1 MTSGRELT
9 MLFLHRSALPAL
21 CLSLLFTSAF
31 SVQAADAPAPAAEK
45 PVERQPLP
53 ERSQEE
59 ANALERQLPQQEQQQ
74 LQAGSDSFLALWKP
88 ANSAEPQGVVIIVPG
103 AGESADWPQAIAPL
117 RSKLPDTDWGTLS
130 LSLPDVNLDTLPP
143 RVMEAPKAAVD
154 TSSKEG
160 STAAKPIE
168 QAASAEAE
176 GTDPAVVPG
185 AEQQEKTDAKRI
197 FDRID
202 AAVAFAQTQSARSV
216 VLLGHGTGAWWA
228 ARYLSEKQPSQVQKL
243 VMVAGKTPTGRQPNL
258 QQLAPTLKV
267 PTADVFYQDSAQERK
282 NALERVQAAKRTK
295 NDGYKQVSLKTLPG
309 NSSAEQE
316 QLYRRVRGWLS
327 PEPK

>member
-1 MTSGRELT
+1 MPH
-9 MLFLHRSALPAL
+9 LHRSALPAL

-31 SVQAADAPAPAAEK
+31 SVQAADAPAPPAEK
-45 PVERQPLP
+45 PAERQPLP

-59 ANALERQLPQQEQQQ
+59 ASALERQIPRAEQQQ

-88 ANSAEPQGVVIIVPG
+88 ANSAEPEGVVIIVPG

-117 RSKLPDTDWGTLS
+117 RRKLPDANWGTLS
-130 LSLPDVNLDTLPP
+130 LSLPDVNMDTLPP
-143 RVMEAPKAAVD
+143 RVIEAPKATVD

-185 AEQQEKTDAKRI
+185 ADEQEKTDTKRI

-202 AAVAFAQTQSARSV
+202 AAVAFAQTQGARSV
-216 VLLGHGTGAWWA
+216 ALLGHGTGAWWA
-228 ARYLSEKQPSQVQKL
+228 ARYLSEKQPAQVQKL
-243 VMVAGKTPTGRQPNL
+243 VMVAGKTPAARQPDL
-258 QQLAPTLKV
+258 QQLAPGLKV

-282 NALERVQAAKRTK
+282 NAQERSQAAKRSK
-295 NDGYKQVSLKTLPG
+295 NDSYKQVSLKTLPG
-309 NSSAEQE
+309 NSAAEQE
-316 QLYRRVRGWLS
+316 QLYRRIRGWLS
-327 PEPK
+327 PQASTD

>member
-1 MTSGRELT
+1 

-21 CLSLLFTSAF
+21 CLSLLFTSVLP
-31 SVQAADAPAPAAEK
+31 VQAEDAPSPAIEK
-45 PVERQPLP
+45 PAERQPLP
-53 ERSQEE
+53 ERSQQE
-59 ANALERQLPQQEQQQ
+59 ASALERQVPQQEQQQ

-88 ANSAEPQGVVIIVPG
+88 ANSAETEGVVILVPG
-103 AGESADWPQAIAPL
+103 AGETADWPQAIAPL
-117 RSKLPDTDWGTLS
+117 RRKLPDAAWGTLS
-130 LSLPDVNLDTLPP
+130 LSLPDVSVDTLPP
-143 RVMEAPKAAVD
+143 RVIEPPEAVVD

-160 STAAKPIE
+160 STAAKPVE

-185 AEQQEKTDAKRI
+185 ADEQDKTDAKRI

-228 ARYLSEKQPSQVQKL
+228 ARYLSEKQPSQVQRL
-243 VMVAGKTPTGRQPNL
+243 VMVAGKTPAARQPDL
-258 QQLAPTLKV
+258 QQLAPALKV
-267 PTADVFYQDSAQERK
+267 PTADVFYQEGALERK
-282 NALERVQAAKRTK
+282 NALERLQAAKRSK
-295 NDGYKQVSLKTLPG
+295 NDSYKQVSLTALPG
-309 NSSAEQE
+309 NSAAEQE

-327 PEPK
+327 PQGGAD

>member
-1 MTSGRELT
+1 MPHRN
-9 MLFLHRSALPAL
+9 RSALPAL

-31 SVQAADAPAPAAEK
+31 SVQAADTPAPAAEK
-45 PVERQPLP
+45 PVERQALP

-59 ANALERQLPQQEQQQ
+59 ANALERQIPQHEQQQ

-88 ANSAEPQGVVIIVPG
+88 GNSAEPEGVVIIVPG

-117 RSKLPDTDWGTLS
+117 RSKLPDADWGTLS
-130 LSLPDVNLDTLPP
+130 LSLPDMSMDTLPP
-143 RVMEAPKAAVD
+143 RVIEAPKAAVD
-154 TSSKEG
+154 TSSKNG

-168 QAASAEAE
+168 QAASAEGE

-185 AEQQEKTDAKRI
+185 ADEQDKTDAKRI
-197 FDRID
+197 FSRID

-228 ARYLSEKQPSQVQKL
+228 ARYLSEKQPAQVQKL
-243 VMVAGKTPTGRQPNL
+243 VMVAGKTPAGRQPDL

-267 PTADVFYQDSAQERK
+267 PTADVFYQDSALDRK
-282 NALERVQAAKRTK
+282 NALARIQAAKRAK

-327 PEPK
+327 PQAAAD

>member
-1 MTSGRELT
+1 

-59 ANALERQLPQQEQQQ
+59 ARFLERKIPQEEQQQ

-88 ANSAEPQGVVIIVPG
+88 ANSAEPEGVVIIVPG
-103 AGESADWPQAIAPL
+103 AGENADWPQAIGPL
-117 RSKLPDTDWGTLS
+117 RRKLPDADWGTLS
-130 LSLPDVNLDTLPP
+130 LSLPDMSMDTLPP

-154 TSSKEG
+154 TSSKEA
-160 STAAKPIE
+160 STAEKPIE
-168 QAASAEAE
+168 QTTSAEAE
-176 GTDPAVVPG
+176 GTDPATVSG
-185 AEQQEKTDAKRI
+185 ADEQDKTDASRI
-197 FDRID
+197 FARID
-202 AAVAFAQTQSARSV
+202 AAVAFAQTQGARSV
-216 VLLGHGTGAWWA
+216 ALLGHGTGAWWA
-228 ARYLSEKQPSQVQKL
+228 ARYLGEKPSSQVQKF
-243 VMVAGKTPTGRQPNL
+243 VMVAAQTPTGRHPDI
-258 QQLAPTLKV
+258 QQLTSGLKL
-267 PTADVFYQDSAQERK
+267 PTADVFYQDTAQARKSAL
-282 NALERVQAAKRTK
+282 ARVQAAKRAK

-309 NSSAEQE
+309 NSTAEQE

-327 PEPK
+327 PQASVD

>member
-1 MTSGRELT
+1 

-21 CLSLLFTSAF
+21 CLSLLFTCVLP
-31 SVQAADAPAPAAEK
+31 VQAEDAPSPAIEK
-45 PVERQPLP
+45 PAERQPLP
-53 ERSQEE
+53 ERSQQE
-59 ANALERQLPQQEQQQ
+59 ASALERQVPQQEQQQ

-88 ANSAEPQGVVIIVPG
+88 ANSAEAEGVVILVPS
-103 AGESADWPQAIAPL
+103 AGETADWPQAIAPL
-117 RSKLPDTDWGTLS
+117 RRKLPGAAWGTLS
-130 LSLPDVNLDTLPP
+130 LSLPDVSVDTLPP
-143 RVMEAPKAAVD
+143 RVIEPPEAVVD

-160 STAAKPIE
+160 STAAKPVE

-185 AEQQEKTDAKRI
+185 ADEQDKTDAKRI

-228 ARYLSEKQPSQVQKL
+228 ARYLSEKQPSQVQRL
-243 VMVAGKTPTGRQPNL
+243 VMVAGKTPAARQPDL
-258 QQLAPTLKV
+258 QQLAPALKV
-267 PTADVFYQDSAQERK
+267 PTADVFYQEGALERK
-282 NALERVQAAKRTK
+282 NAQERLQAAKRSK
-295 NDGYKQVSLKTLPG
+295 NDSYKQVSLTALPG
-309 NSSAEQE
+309 NSAAEQE

-327 PEPK
+327 PQGGAD

>member
-1 MTSGRELT
+1 MPFS
-9 MLFLHRSALPAL
+9 HRSALPAL

-31 SVQAADAPAPAAEK
+31 SAHAADAPAPAAEK
-45 PVERQPLP
+45 PAERQALP
-53 ERSQEE
+53 ERSAQE
-59 ANALERQLPQQEQQQ
+59 AVALERQLPPHEQQQ

-88 ANSAEPQGVVIIVPG
+88 ANNAEPEGVVIIVPG

-117 RSKLPDTDWGTLS
+117 RNKLPDANWGTLS
-130 LSLPDVNLDTLPP
+130 LSLPDVNMDTLPP
-143 RVMEAPKAAVD
+143 RVMEPPKAAVD
-154 TSSKEG
+154 TSSKDG

-185 AEQQEKTDAKRI
+185 TDEQDKTDAKRI

-228 ARYLSEKQPSQVQKL
+228 ARYLTEKQPAQVQKL
-243 VMVAGKTPTGRQPNL
+243 VMVAGKTPAARQPDL
-258 QQLAPTLKV
+258 QQLAPPLKV
-267 PTADVFYQDSAQERK
+267 PTADVYYQDTEQDRK
-282 NALERVQAAKRTK
+282 NALARVQAAKRAK
-295 NDGYKQVSLKTLPG
+295 NEGYKQVSLKTLPG
-309 NSSAEQE
+309 NGPAEQE
-316 QLYRRVRGWLS
+316 QLYRRIRGWLS
-327 PEPK
+327 PQAAAD

>member
-1 MTSGRELT
+1 MPL
-9 MLFLHRSALPAL
+9 LHRSALPAL

-45 PVERQPLP
+45 PVARQPLP
-53 ERSQEE
+53 ERSAEE
-59 ANALERQLPQQEQQQ
+59 ANALERQIPQHEQQQ

-88 ANSAEPQGVVIIVPG
+88 ANSAEPEGVVIIVPG

-117 RSKLPDTDWGTLS
+117 RSKLPDANWGTLS
-130 LSLPDVNLDTLPP
+130 LSLPDVNMDTLPP
-143 RVMEAPKAAVD
+143 RVIEAPKAAVD
-154 TSSKEG
+154 TSSKDG

-185 AEQQEKTDAKRI
+185 ADEQDKTDAKRI

-202 AAVAFAQTQSARSV
+202 AAVAFAQTQGARSV

-228 ARYLSEKQPSQVQKL
+228 ARYLSEKQPTQVQKL
-243 VMVAGKTPTGRQPNL
+243 VMVAGKTPAGRQPDL
-258 QQLAPTLKV
+258 QQLAPALKV
-267 PTADVFYQDSAQERK
+267 PTADLFYQDADQERK
-282 NALERVQAAKRTK
+282 NARERAQAAKRGK
-295 NDGYKQVSLKTLPG
+295 NDGYKQVSLKALPG

-316 QLYRRVRGWLS
+316 QLYRRIRGWLS
-327 PEPK
+327 PQAAAN

>member
-1 MTSGRELT
+1 MP
-9 MLFLHRSALPAL
+9 FLHRSALPAL

-31 SVQAADAPAPAAEK
+31 SAQAADAPAPAAEK

-53 ERSQEE
+53 ERSLAE
-59 ANALERQLPQQEQQQ
+59 ASALERTIPQQEQQQ

-88 ANSAEPQGVVIIVPG
+88 ANSAEPDGVVIIVPG
-103 AGESADWPQAIAPL
+103 AGENADWPQAISPL
-117 RSKLPDTDWGTLS
+117 RHKLPDANWGSLS
-130 LSLPDVNLDTLPP
+130 LSLPDVSVDTLPP
-143 RVMEAPKAAVD
+143 RVMEAPKATVD
-154 TSSKEG
+154 TSSKEA
-160 STAAKPIE
+160 STADKPIE

-185 AEQQEKTDAKRI
+185 ADEQDKTDASRI

-228 ARYLSEKQPSQVQKL
+228 ARYLSEKQPSQVQKF
-243 VMVAGKTPTGRQPNL
+243 VMVGAQTPNGRHPDV
-258 QQLAPTLKV
+258 QQLAPALKL
-267 PTADVFYQDSAQERK
+267 PTADVFYQDNAQSRK
-282 NALERVQAAKRTK
+282 NALARVQAAKRLK
-295 NDGYKQVSLKTLPG
+295 NDGYKQVSLKALPG
-309 NSSAEQE
+309 NSAAEQE

-327 PEPK
+327 PQANTD

>member
-1 MTSGRELT
+1 MPYRN
-9 MLFLHRSALPAL
+9 RSALPAL

-31 SVQAADAPAPAAEK
+31 STQAAEAPAPAAEK

-59 ANALERQLPQQEQQQ
+59 ASALERKIPQQEQQQ

-88 ANSAEPQGVVIIVPG
+88 ANSAEPEGVVIIVPG
-103 AGESADWPQAIAPL
+103 AGENADWPQAIGPL
-117 RSKLPDTDWGTLS
+117 RRKLPDANWGSLS
-130 LSLPDVNLDTLPP
+130 LSLPDVSVDTLPP
-143 RVMEAPKAAVD
+143 RVMEAPNATVD
-154 TSSKEG
+154 TSSKEA
-160 STAAKPIE
+160 STADKPIE

-185 AEQQEKTDAKRI
+185 ADEQDKTDASRI
-197 FDRID
+197 FARID

-216 VLLGHGTGAWWA
+216 VLVGHGTGAWWA

-243 VMVAGKTPTGRQPNL
+243 VMVAAQTPTGRHPDV
-258 QQLAPTLKV
+258 QQLAPGLKL
-267 PTADVFYQDSAQERK
+267 PTADIFYQDDTQARK
-282 NALERVQAAKRTK
+282 NALARAQAAKRLK

-309 NSSAEQE
+309 NSAAEQE

-327 PEPK
+327 PQASAD

>member
-1 MTSGRELT
+1 MPHRN
-9 MLFLHRSALPAL
+9 RSALPAL

-31 SVQAADAPAPAAEK
+31 SAQAADAPAPATEK
-45 PVERQPLP
+45 PAERQPLP
-53 ERSQEE
+53 ERSQED
-59 ANALERQLPQQEQQQ
+59 ADALQRQIPREEQQQ

-88 ANSAEPQGVVIIVPG
+88 ANTAEPEGVVIIVPG

-117 RSKLPDTDWGTLS
+117 RRKLPDANWGTLS
-130 LSLPDVNLDTLPP
+130 LSLPDVSVDTLPP
-143 RVMEAPKAAVD
+143 RVIEAPKAAVD

-185 AEQQEKTDAKRI
+185 ADEQDKTDAKRI

-216 VLLGHGTGAWWA
+216 VVLGHGTGAWWA
-228 ARYLSEKQPSQVQKL
+228 ARYVSEKQPAQVQKL
-243 VMVAGKTPTGRQPNL
+243 VMVAGKTPPGRQPDL
-258 QQLAPTLKV
+258 QQLAPTLKL
-267 PTADVFYQDSAQERK
+267 PTADVFYQDGAQDRK
-282 NALERVQAAKRTK
+282 NALERVQAAKRAK

-309 NSSAEQE
+309 NSAAEHE
-316 QLYRRVRGWLS
+316 QLYRRIRGWLS
-327 PEPK
+327 PQPTRD

>member
-1 MTSGRELT
+1 

-21 CLSLLFTSAF
+21 CLSLLFTCVLP
-31 SVQAADAPAPAAEK
+31 VQAEDAPSPAIEK
-45 PVERQPLP
+45 PAERQPLP
-53 ERSQEE
+53 ERSQQE
-59 ANALERQLPQQEQQQ
+59 ASALERQVPQQEQQQ

-88 ANSAEPQGVVIIVPG
+88 ANSAEAEGVVILVPG
-103 AGESADWPQAIAPL
+103 AGETADWPQAIAPL
-117 RSKLPDTDWGTLS
+117 RRKLPDAAWGTLS
-130 LSLPDVNLDTLPP
+130 LSLPDVSVDTLPP
-143 RVMEAPKAAVD
+143 RVIEPPEAVVD

-160 STAAKPIE
+160 STAAKPVE

-185 AEQQEKTDAKRI
+185 ADEQDKTDAKRI

-228 ARYLSEKQPSQVQKL
+228 ARYLSEKQPSQVQRL
-243 VMVAGKTPTGRQPNL
+243 VMVAGKTPAARQPDL
-258 QQLAPTLKV
+258 QQLAPVLKV
-267 PTADVFYQDSAQERK
+267 PTADVFYQEGALERK
-282 NALERVQAAKRTK
+282 NAQERLQAAKRSK
-295 NDGYKQVSLKTLPG
+295 NDTYKQVSLTALPG
-309 NSSAEQE
+309 NSAAEQE

-327 PEPK
+327 PQGGAD

>member
-1 MTSGRELT
+1 

-21 CLSLLFTSAF
+21 CLSLLFTCVLP
-31 SVQAADAPAPAAEK
+31 VQAEDAPSPAIEK
-45 PVERQPLP
+45 PAERQPLP
-53 ERSQEE
+53 ERSQQE
-59 ANALERQLPQQEQQQ
+59 ASALERQVPQQEQQQ

-88 ANSAEPQGVVIIVPG
+88 ANSAETEGVVILVPG
-103 AGESADWPQAIAPL
+103 AGETADWPQAIAPL
-117 RSKLPDTDWGTLS
+117 RRKLPGAAWGTLS
-130 LSLPDVNLDTLPP
+130 LSLPDVSVDTLPP
-143 RVMEAPKAAVD
+143 RVIEPPEAVVD

-160 STAAKPIE
+160 STAAKPVE

-185 AEQQEKTDAKRI
+185 ADEQDKTDAKRI

-228 ARYLSEKQPSQVQKL
+228 ARYLSEKQPSQVQRL
-243 VMVAGKTPTGRQPNL
+243 VMVAGKTPAARQPDL
-258 QQLAPTLKV
+258 QQLAPALKV
-267 PTADVFYQDSAQERK
+267 PTADVFYQEGALERK
-282 NALERVQAAKRTK
+282 NAQERLQAAKRSK
-295 NDGYKQVSLKTLPG
+295 NDSYKQISLTALPG
-309 NSSAEQE
+309 NSAAEQE

-327 PEPK
+327 PQGGAD

>member
-1 MTSGRELT
+1 MP
-9 MLFLHRSALPAL
+9 FFQRSALPAL

-59 ANALERQLPQQEQQQ
+59 ASFLTRKIPQQEQQQ

-88 ANSAEPQGVVIIVPG
+88 ANSAEPEGVVIIVPG
-103 AGESADWPQAIAPL
+103 AGENADWPQAISPL
-117 RSKLPDTDWGTLS
+117 RHKLPDANWGSLS
-130 LSLPDVNLDTLPP
+130 LSLPDVSVDTLPP
-143 RVMEAPKAAVD
+143 RVMEAPKATVD
-154 TSSKEG
+154 TSSKEA
-160 STAAKPIE
+160 STADKPIE

-176 GTDPAVVPG
+176 GTDPSVVPG
-185 AEQQEKTDAKRI
+185 ADEQDKTDASRI

-228 ARYLSEKQPSQVQKL
+228 ARYLSEKQPSQVQKF
-243 VMVAGKTPTGRQPNL
+243 VMVAAQTPTGRHPDV
-258 QQLAPTLKV
+258 QQLAPGLKL
-267 PTADVFYQDSAQERK
+267 PTADVFYQDEALSRK
-282 NALERVQAAKRTK
+282 NALARAQAAKRLK
-295 NDGYKQVSLKTLPG
+295 NEGYKQVSLKTLPG
-309 NSSAEQE
+309 NSDAGQE

-327 PEPK
+327 PQTSAD

>member
-1 MTSGRELT
+1 

-21 CLSLLFTSAF
+21 CLSLLFTSVLP
-31 SVQAADAPAPAAEK
+31 VQAEDAPSPAVEK
-45 PVERQPLP
+45 PAERQPLP
-53 ERSQEE
+53 ERSQQE
-59 ANALERQLPQQEQQQ
+59 ASALERQVPQQEQQQ

-88 ANSAEPQGVVIIVPG
+88 ANSAEAEGVVILVPG
-103 AGESADWPQAIAPL
+103 AGETADWPQAIAPL
-117 RSKLPDTDWGTLS
+117 RRKLPGAAWGTLS
-130 LSLPDVNLDTLPP
+130 LSLPDVSVDTLPP
-143 RVMEAPKAAVD
+143 RVIEPPEAVVD

-160 STAAKPIE
+160 STAAKPVE

-185 AEQQEKTDAKRI
+185 ADEQDKTDAKRI

-228 ARYLSEKQPSQVQKL
+228 ARYLSEKQPSQVQRL
-243 VMVAGKTPTGRQPNL
+243 VMVAGKTPAARQPDL
-258 QQLAPTLKV
+258 QQLAPALKV
-267 PTADVFYQDSAQERK
+267 PTADVFYQEGALERK
-282 NALERVQAAKRTK
+282 NAQERLQAAKRSK
-295 NDGYKQVSLKTLPG
+295 NDSYKQVSLTALPG
-309 NSSAEQE
+309 NSAAEQE

-327 PEPK
+327 PQGGAD

>member
-1 MTSGRELT
+1 M
-9 MLFLHRSALPAL
+9 
-21 CLSLLFTSAF
+21 
-31 SVQAADAPAPAAEK
+31 
-45 PVERQPLP
+45 
-53 ERSQEE
+53 
-59 ANALERQLPQQEQQQ
+59 
-74 LQAGSDSFLALWKP
+74 
-88 ANSAEPQGVVIIVPG
+88 
-103 AGESADWPQAIAPL
+103 
-117 RSKLPDTDWGTLS
+117 
-130 LSLPDVNLDTLPP
+130 NLDTLPP